1 MRSEESSKRYLA
13 LREESCKVP
22 GTLLWIAKRHA
33 RGPLTEEN
41 KEHEE
46 NDDHR
51 RDQCSIAVDAFC
63 AQRMRIP
70 AGEGRRGSNRPDGRR
85 AGWPVGLANGSV
97 GRGNGPKH

>member
-1 MRSEESSKRYLA
+1 MRSGESSKRYLA

-33 RGPLTEEN
+33 RCPLTEES

-51 RDQCSIAVDAFC
+51 RDQCT
-63 AQRMRIP
+63 
-70 AGEGRRGSNRPDGRR
+70 AGVFSRSMKAAKG
-85 AGWPVGLANGSV
+85 
-97 GRGNGPKH
+97 